1 MRAEMTR
8 PTDDAHDDDSS
19 SPDHEPVPYDGALI
33 GAEETGG
40 DVLNET
46 ERRLAVNEEVFRR
59 VNEGIERSRWPGED
73 DGPVGFRCECAR
85 LGCNRL
91 VSLTTAD
98 YERVRSHPRRFFML
112 TGHQMPDVERVVE
125 DLGDVIIVE
134 KIGEAAEEVEARSP
148 RG

>member
-1 MRAEMTR
+1 MTG
-8 PTDDAHDDDSS
+8 PMDDAHDNSS
-19 SPDHEPVPYDGALI
+19 SSADQAPVPYDGALI
-33 GAEETGG
+33 GAAETGG
-40 DVLNET
+40 DVLNEK

-73 DGPVGFRCECAR
+73 DDPVGFRCECAR

-91 VSLTTAD
+91 VSLTTAE

-112 TGHQMPDVERVVE
+112 SGHQMPDVERVVE
-125 DLGDVIIVE
+125 DLGDVVIVE
-134 KIGEAAEEVEARSP
+134 KIGEAAEEVESRSQ